1 MPLRRCRLLF
11 VLIAS
16 LLTAAAA
23 RAEPALWAARSA
35 TATVY
40 LFGTV
45 HVLPPGTEWQ
55 TAKIRQAFDAAGDL
69 WLEVP
74 DIGNIG
80 AQQQLVMR
88 YGLDPSHPLSS
99 KLPKQDISRIDAA
112 LRQMGQQGGEAAV
125 EPLRPWL
132 VGMMLSLAPVQA
144 AGLDPA
150 SGVDVVLNAQAAKAG
165 KQVIGLETN
174 EQQIR
179 FFAGMTPKDEAE
191 FVESVL
197 TDVNAGP
204 DKLRAMVAAWLAGD
218 VAALTKLAIEEDQYQ
233 APELYRTMFVN
244 RNTAWAAKLAERL
257 KGSGVSFVAVGAGH
271 LAGPD
276 SVQMQLQ
283 KLGVPVTRE

>member
-1 MPLRRCRLLF
+1 MPLRRCRLLL

-218 VAALTKLAIEEDQYQ
+218 VAALTKLAIEEDQDQ